1 MQDLNTD
8 IYQKLTALKNEI
20 LSVKDFYDLQLFL
33 KVDGRKLEDLINRP
47 SYYTFDFPKKKGGH
61 RKIQA
66 PSADLLAV
74 QKQLNHYFQA
84 IYLLEKPKEVHGFI
98 NKPEGYEY
106 CHSIISNA
114 MPHTNKKHV
123 LNMDLKE
130 FFPSIS
136 AKRVRQILVKHI
148 GFNDSKITDVL
159 ALLCTYQKSLPV
171 GAPTSPVLSNFACLE
186 MDKELA
192 DCCLTHTIDFTRYA
206 DDLTFSCNEYFSEA
220 IIQSLRTI
228 IGKYDFTINEKKF
241 RLLSSKSKQTVTGIV
256 VNKSVNVDR
265 TYIRNIRA
273 VLHHIKTEGLEEA
286 AKKHYKVSTSNQ
298 FLQQKLLFKVKGQID
313 FVGQVRGKEDEIY
326 LKMREYIKS
335 SVAIV

>member
-1 MQDLNTD
+1 MQGLNRD
-8 IYQKLTALKNEI
+8 INHRLIALKNEI
-20 LSVKDFYDLQLFL
+20 LSVEDFYDLQLFL

-47 SYYTFDFPKKKGGH
+47 SYYTFEIPKKKGGS

-66 PSADLLAV
+66 PSADLLGI

-84 IYLLEKPKEVHGFI
+84 VYLLQKPKEVHGFI

-106 CHSIISNA
+106 CHSIVSNA
-114 MPHTNKKHV
+114 KPHVNKKHV
-123 LNMDLKE
+123 LNMDLKD

-148 GFNDSKITDVL
+148 GLNDSQIADVL

-192 DCCLTHTIDFTRYA
+192 AYCLLKEIDYTRYA
-206 DDLTFSCNEYFSEA
+206 DDLTFSCNEYLTENVIQDLR
-220 IIQSLRTI
+220 III
-228 IGKYDFTINEKKF
+228 NKYDFIINEKKF
-241 RLLSSKSKQTVTGIV
+241 RLLSSKSKQTVTGII
-256 VNKSVNVDR
+256 VNKKVNVDR

-273 VLHHIKTEGLEEA
+273 VLHHIKTAGLEEA
-286 AKKHYKVSTSNQ
+286 TTKHYKVLLADQ
-298 FLQQKLLFKVKGQID
+298 FLQQKLLFKLKGQID

-326 LKMREYIKS
+326 LKLIDKLKQ
-335 SVAIV
+335 

>member
-8 IYQKLTALKNEI
+8 IYQKLTTLKNEI
-20 LSVKDFYDLQLFL
+20 LSVEDFYDLQLFL

-47 SYYTFDFPKKKGGH
+47 SYYTFEIPKKKGGH

-84 IYLLEKPKEVHGFI
+84 IYLPEKPKEVHGFI

-106 CHSIISNA
+106 CHSIVSNA
-114 MPHTNKKHV
+114 KPHVNKKHV
-123 LNMDLKE
+123 LNMDLKD

-136 AKRVRQILVKHI
+136 AKRVRQILVKHLGI
-148 GFNDSKITDVL
+148 NDSQMADVL
-159 ALLCTYQKSLPV
+159 ALLCTYQKSLPI

-192 DCCLTHTIDFTRYA
+192 DYCLTHIIDFTRYA
-206 DDLTFSCNEYFSEA
+206 DDLTFSCNEYLTET
-220 IIQSLRTI
+220 IIQAIRTI
-228 IGKYDFTINEKKF
+228 VNKHEFTINEKKF
-241 RLLSSKSKQTVTGIV
+241 RLLSSKSKQTVTGII
-256 VNKSVNVDR
+256 VNKKVNVDR

-273 VLHHIKTEGLEEA
+273 LLHHIKTEGIEEA
-286 AKKHYKVSTSNQ
+286 AKKHYKVSIADQ

-326 LKMREYIKS
+326 LKLIDKLKQ
-335 SVAIV
+335 

>member
-1 MQDLNTD
+1 MVSINND
-8 IYQKLTALKNEI
+8 IYKSWSALKYEI
-20 LSVKDFYDLQLFL
+20 LSVGDFYDLKNFL
-33 KVDGRKLEDLINRP
+33 KVDLRTLEELINRP
-47 SYYTFDFPKKKGGH
+47 SYYTFEIPKKKGGS

-106 CHSIISNA
+106 CHSIVSNA
-114 MPHTNKKHV
+114 KPHVNKKHV
-123 LNMDLKE
+123 LNMDLKD

-136 AKRVRQILVKHI
+136 AKRVRQVLVKHI
-148 GFNDSKITDVL
+148 GINDSQMADVL
-159 ALLCTYQKSLPV
+159 ALLCTYQKSLPI

-192 DCCLTHTIDFTRYA
+192 AYCLLHDINYTRYA
-206 DDLTFSCNEYFSEA
+206 DDLTFSCNEYLNET
-220 IIQSLRTI
+220 IIQNIRTI
-228 IGKYDFTINEKKF
+228 INKHEFTINEKKF
-241 RLLSSKSKQTVTGIV
+241 RLLSCKSKQTVTGLI
-256 VNKSVNVDR
+256 VNKKVNVDR

-273 VLHHIKTEGLEEA
+273 VLHHIKTDSLEEA
-286 AKKHYKVSTSNQ
+286 AKKHYKVSIADQ

-326 LKMREYIKS
+326 LKLIDKLKQ
-335 SVAIV
+335 